1 MKTWNVLGIL
11 VLAAFGSAVAQPR
24 YDILIRGGRV
34 LDGSGNPWFAKDVAI
49 ENGRI
54 AAVGRLDGA
63 SADRVIDAEGL
74 YISPGFIDMHSHAN
88 SGFDHEERR
97 AKATVNNLTQ
107 GITTVVFSEGSAWG
121 QDERIQDKSG
131 QWRSSGIGTNA
142 AMFVGISNVRR
153 EVMQDPEGTP
163 TEAEMEEMKRLVRQA
178 MEGGAYGIA
187 TALDYWP
194 GHFITTEEIIELGR
208 VVASYGG
215 IFAAHMRSEGLRSIW
230 WVESDP
236 SPRVT
241 LLDGV
246 REMIHISKAA
256 GIPVHIAHI
265 KSTGVPFWG
274 MSRDACALIEKA
286 RAEGVPVTADQY
298 PYISSGPDA
307 KYPALQEAAVLEREH
322 PVR

>member
-1 MKTWNVLGIL
+1 
-11 VLAAFGSAVAQPR
+11 
-24 YDILIRGGRV
+24 
-34 LDGSGNPWFAKDVAI
+34 
-49 ENGRI
+49 
-54 AAVGRLDGA
+54 
-63 SADRVIDAEGL
+63 
-74 YISPGFIDMHSHAN
+74 
-88 SGFDHEERR
+88 
-97 AKATVNNLTQ
+97 
-107 GITTVVFSEGSAWG
+107 
-121 QDERIQDKSG
+121 
-131 QWRSSGIGTNA
+131 
-142 AMFVGISNVRR
+142 MFVGISNVRR

-215 IFAAHMRSEGLRSIW
+215 IFAAHMHSEGLRSIW

-246 REMIHISKAA
+246 REIIHISKAA

-307 KYPALQEAAVLEREH
+307 KYPALQVAAVLEREH